1 MDAKATILG
10 MPDQPTATEVPFHK
24 KPTTESPVQFTAPVG
39 FGNLPITRVKEDK
52 KEAQT
57 NGKIHY
63 WLKLEFPGGADGWV
77 RDDWVGVEGN
87 MAKYGYAD
95 GLAQTRAS
103 ELTIDPTTP
112 KPGPDEEPATSS
124 APPPAPSAPATT
136 SAPPPAPSAPAT
148 SSAPPAPSAPA
159 TTTAPATAPATT
171 ATSNKFEAAGK
182 VRIRSAASLSG
193 QHLGWIEATTVIEVD
208 PNSRTEAD
216 GYVWWKHAGGFSAEK
231 STNGQQVFLQ
241 PALVVGGPVPPI
253 TSREGFDDLNRI
265 KMASYAITGNFEGS
279 GYAAYNNYDAGI
291 ISYGLIQFTMAAG
304 SMITVVQRYLQNSQ
318 TDVANQLRGYLPR
331 IEAKDQGLRNDENLK
346 NLLIAAADEQ
356 VMKDAQHSVAD
367 EKYWDKVWKGYI
379 EPRGLTSPLGIALL
393 FDMGVNFGT
402 GHGFVR
408 LAEEQLGVPPQSK
421 PGQNGITEEQLI
433 QRVAELR
440 KASHDKQAR
449 EQGFYGLKKR
459 GDFWVRLINN
469 GDWGLLGDANGNVNV
484 SGKITQVRN
493 P

>member
-1 MDAKATILG
+1 MTAKATILG
-10 MPDQPTATEVPFHK
+10 MLDNPTATEVPFHEK
-24 KPTTESPVQFTAPVG
+24 RSTEAPVKFTAPVG
-39 FGNLPITRVKEDK
+39 FGNLPILRVKRDDNNAE
-52 KEAQT
+52 T
-57 NGKIHY
+57 NGKPHF
-63 WLKLEFPGGADGWV
+63 WFRLEFPGDAVGWV
-77 RDDWVGVEGN
+77 RDDWIAIEGDC
-87 MAKYGYAD
+87 AQFGYSD

-103 ELTIDPTTP
+103 ELTINPTAP
-112 KPGPDEEPATSS
+112 RPGPGEEAPAGTAPAAPS
-124 APPPAPSAPATT
+124 APPATPQPQTQAPSAPAT
-136 SAPPPAPSAPAT
+136 PAAQQP
-148 SSAPPAPSAPA
+148 
-159 TTTAPATAPATT
+159 
-171 ATSNKFEAAGK
+171 SNKYEAAGK
-182 VRIRSAASLSG
+182 VRIRAAASLSA
-193 QHLGWIEATTVIEVD
+193 QHLGWIEATNVVEVV
-208 PNSRTEAD
+208 PSSRTEAD
-216 GYVWWKHAGGFSAEK
+216 GYVWWQHAGGWSAEK
-231 STNGQQVFLQ
+231 ATSGNPVFLQ
-241 PALVVGGPVPPI
+241 PALVIGGPVPPI

-265 KMASYAITGNFEGS
+265 KMASYAVTGNFEGS

-408 LAEEQLGVPPQSK
+408 LAEKQLGVAPQSK

-440 KASHDKQAR
+440 KESHDKQAR

-459 GDFWVRLINN
+459 GDFWVRLINQ
-469 GDWGLLGDANGNVNV
+469 GDWGLLGDANGNVDV